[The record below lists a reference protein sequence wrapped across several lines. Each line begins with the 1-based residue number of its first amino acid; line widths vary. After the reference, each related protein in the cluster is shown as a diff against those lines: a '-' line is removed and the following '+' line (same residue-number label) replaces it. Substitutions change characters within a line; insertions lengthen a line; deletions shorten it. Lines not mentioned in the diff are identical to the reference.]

1 MLLDCV
7 KCLSNAEDKD
17 SLLRLNQ
24 VASAAVNWHLPSL
37 LPPIVEAY
45 CVCVCPGGHA
55 GAASVRFGAFSLKKA
70 SP

>member
-45 CVCVCPGGHA
+45 CVCVCVCVC
-55 GAASVRFGAFSLKKA
+55 VRVRACVRTC
-70 SP
+70 